1 MADKGSTSSKVAWAL
16 MSGAAGASCCYTRRP
31 TMKLCA
37 ISVDLD
43 EIPNYFQ
50 IHGLRVPE
58 GKGSTAVYDIALDRL
73 EDWSASEKLPLA
85 LFTIGADMA
94 RPENAKKLRLLGDK
108 GHEIANHSLDHLY
121 DLTRKSREEMRRQVE
136 SGIVVLEGATGHRPV
151 GFRAPGYTMSDELMS
166 VLDECGVEYD
176 SSVFPCPPYYF
187 AKAAAMTGMRLRGR
201 KSRSILDKPDVLRAP
216 TTPYRVGR
224 PYWKK
229 GGGMLELPIQVT
241 PGVRFAYIGTFLMLA
256 GIAGA
261 RLLTR
266 QVAGQ
271 ELVNL
276 ELHGID
282 VLDVED
288 GLAELKPHQPDV
300 RIPTGRKLDTL
311 SAVVE
316 ELRKAGY
323 AFVRLDEAAR
333 VFA

>member
-1 MADKGSTSSKVAWAL
+1 
-16 MSGAAGASCCYTRRP
+16 
-31 TMKLCA
+31 MKLCA

-50 IHGLRVPE
+50 IHGLPVPK
-58 GKGSTAVYDIALDRL
+58 GKGATAVYDVALGRL
-73 EDWSASEKLPLA
+73 EDWAASEKLPLA

-94 RPENAKKLRLLGDK
+94 RAENAAKLRALAGK

-121 DLTRKSREEMRRQVE
+121 DLTKKSRDEMRRQVE

-151 GFRAPGYTMSDELMS
+151 GFRAPGYTMNDELMS

-187 AKAAAMTGMRLRGR
+187 AKAAAMAGMRLRGR

-216 TTPYRVGR
+216 TSPYRVGR

-241 PGVRFAYIGTFLMLA
+241 RATRLAYIGTWLTLA
-256 GIAGA
+256 GPTGA
-261 RLLTR
+261 RALTR
-266 QVAGQ
+266 QVIGE

-282 VLDVED
+282 VLDTED
-288 GLAELKPHQPDV
+288 GLEALKPHQPDV
-300 RIPTGRKLDTL
+300 RITKQRKLDTL
-311 SAVVE
+311 SAVVD

-323 AFVRLDEAAR
+323 GFVRLDEAAR

>member
-1 MADKGSTSSKVAWAL
+1 MNPPDVGRSRAEL
-16 MSGAAGASCCYTRRP
+16 LLYAGAP
-31 TMKLCA
+31 AMKLCA

-50 IHGLRVPE
+50 IHGLPVPK
-58 GKGSTAVYDIALDRL
+58 GKGATAVYDIALERL
-73 EDWSASEKLPLA
+73 EDWAASEKFPLA
-85 LFTIGADMA
+85 LFAIGADMA
-94 RPENAKKLRLLGDK
+94 RPENASRLRALGDK

-151 GFRAPGYTMSDELMS
+151 GFRAPGYTMTDELMS

-201 KSRSILDKPDVLRAP
+201 KSRSILDKPEVLRAP
-216 TTPYRVGR
+216 ITPYRVGR

-241 PGVRFAYIGTFLMLA
+241 PGMRLAYIGTWLTLA
-256 GIAGA
+256 GPTGA
-261 RLLTR
+261 RALTK
-266 QVAGQ
+266 QVVGQ

-282 VLDVED
+282 VLDADD
-288 GLAELKPHQPDV
+288 GLEALRPHQPDV
-300 RIPTGRKLDTL
+300 RITKQRKLETL

-316 ELRKAGY
+316 VLRNAGY
-323 AFVRLDEAAR
+323 GFVRLDEAAR